1 MTHSPDRPLSHAQAA
16 FYAPAPFDVL
26 DKCHQ
31 EILTMLDDLH
41 TLIEHVA
48 TNGVDASARALS
60 RSIHL
65 FFTTTGL
72 PHHLD
77 EEQHVFPILL
87 KSGDPEMVCMIEHL
101 RHDHVEIEAQ
111 WLSLVPHLDMIA
123 RGYSHPHIGE
133 IRALAQRFNSLCR
146 HHMEEEE
153 RLIYP
158 RAKASQTLQDLDAMR
173 REMAERRDRLLNPD
187 DEQGP

>member
-16 FYAPAPFDVL
+16 FYAPMPFDVL
-26 DKCHQ
+26 DSCHQ
-31 EILTMLDDLH
+31 EILAMLEDLH
-41 TLIEHVA
+41 TLIEHVSA
-48 TNGVDASARALS
+48 QGVDASARTLA

-87 KSGDPEMVCMIEHL
+87 KSGDPDMARTIEHL
-101 RHDHVEIEAQ
+101 RHDHVEIESL
-111 WLSLVPHLDMIA
+111 WLSLVPHLDMMA
-123 RGYSHPHIGE
+123 RGYNHPHLGE
-133 IRALAQRFNSLCR
+133 LRSLAHRFTSLCR
-146 HHMEEEE
+146 QHIEEEE

-158 RAKASQTLQDLDAMR
+158 RAKANQSSQDLHVMR
-173 REMAERRDRLLNPD
+173 REMAERRDGLLNPG
-187 DEQGP
+187 EEKAP